1 MSNLRNGTNSHCS
14 FRKYFEKIYFF
25 LGPVILRTP
34 GVRRRTPRTP
44 DGPLFFLVIYGPH
57 IIFWKLFSSC
67 HDVVVKQLVC
77 CCKIHGVRH
86 NRVKY
91 GPLIQFFKNIHYLY
105 HPVLWLTTALLLNS
119 LEKKSFIWAY
129 YGLCLMITTIS
140 LQLWCYLHVCT
151 YSCAHKL
158 KNKCQR

>member
-1 MSNLRNGTNSHCS
+1 MAVFGPLKSPTIIS
-14 FRKYFEKIYFF
+14 RKIWATDYVISKSER
-25 LGPVILRTP
+25 GPVILRTP

-91 GPLIQFFKNIHYLY
+91 GPLIQFFLKYPLFVSPCTMTDY
-105 HPVLWLTTALLLNS
+105 YTLV
-119 LEKKSFIWAY
+119 EFIGKHIFY
-129 YGLCLMITTIS
+129 QS
-140 LQLWCYLHVCT
+140 QLWSVFDDYHIFFLTVIIQLC
-151 YSCAHKL
+151 S
-158 KNKCQR
+158 